1 MDLSRPNSKLSNMN
15 IFTFIKEI
23 YSSLKYLIDRTTK
36 TEDLLKSKFN
46 TIDERISILQNENIE
61 LNTKLDL
68 LHQIIQTHFESNDTL
83 ENDIQN
89 KLEDLIND
97 EPVIDGPD
105 AKLNLD
111 ANELTIA
118 NLDEN
123 NYTFEDIQNSLDKE
137 NKDTSINQN
146 MTLDEPNS
154 LVLDENFRDFLLNE
168 KNITEFES
176 QFNSN
181 SNENNKKL
189 SVTDLVF

>member
-89 KLEDLIND
+89 KLENLIND

-154 LVLDENFRDFLLNE
+154 LVLDDNFRDFLLNE

>member
-89 KLEDLIND
+89 KLENLIND
-97 EPVIDGPD
+97 EPVIDGPA

-111 ANELTIA
+111 ATELTIA

-154 LVLDENFRDFLLNE
+154 LVLDDNFRDFLLNE

>member
-154 LVLDENFRDFLLNE
+154 LVLDDNFRDFLLNE